1 MSINSVTISGN
12 LGRDPEVKQTA
23 TGTDVATFSMCVNDR
38 RKNQQT
44 GEWEDVPNWVEVTF
58 FGNRASTI
66 GRFLAKGSHVTVTG
80 KLRESK
86 WERDGQKRS
95 KLSVLGSDIDFG
107 PRAEG
112 SQPRESSG
120 AYGTGAYY
128 DEDIPF

>member
-23 TGTDVATFSMCVNDR
+23 TGTDVSTFSICVNDR
-38 RKNQQT
+38 KKNQQT

-58 FGNRASTI
+58 FGNRAATI
-66 GRFLAKGSHVTVTG
+66 GRYLAKGSHVTVKG

-95 KLSVLGSDIDFG
+95 KLSVVGEDIDFG
-107 PRAEG
+107 PKRDG
-112 SQPRESSG
+112 KPD

-128 DEDIPF
+128 DEDVPFC